1 MYAAAIHKKFT
12 VLLENIARKAE
23 RCGCIYGVAGG
34 MLLLNGRGVKN
45 GVWHFI
51 KQLEF
56 AAIALL
62 DSAAMQIFFRTP

>member
-45 GVWHFI
+45 CAGSSI
-51 KQLEF
+51 K
-56 AAIALL
+56 
-62 DSAAMQIFFRTP
+62 